1 MTADHQF
8 EIFNKTGQLCQ
19 NSYTRINQNTIAV
32 NHLLGPNGLRELAD
46 IMETWGMAMIIQE
59 PKTIEKP
66 KKGLNNISVRNNHPP
81 QRPPRTIDNEI
92 PNRQISIC
100 ANCRQLDQTLAQC
113 VSPISRSGDIPGCY
127 RCNTLNHAVD
137 DCKMEPLSDRER
149 WQSEVRDHAG
159 MPPLRSLEAGPR
171 MLELELTPNRK
182 PMTVEEVRQLPDQG
196 YKGPHPRQSTNI
208 PSAANNARGSCSALN
223 LAPLVGA
230 ARTQPAARASAD
242 FSNTS
247 AGILSMP
254 TVTGAVR
261 LETSGSL
268 PQPQMVYKVFGKR
281 TRSQAMDELFNDVP
295 KNASRLP

>member
-1 MTADHQF
+1 MPIRPPAYLTQ
-8 EIFNKTGQLCQ
+8 
-19 NSYTRINQNTIAV
+19 
-32 NHLLGPNGLRELAD
+32 
-46 IMETWGMAMIIQE
+46 
-59 PKTIEKP
+59 
-66 KKGLNNISVRNNHPP
+66 GLNNISVRNNHPP

-113 VSPISRSGDIPGCY
+113 VSPMSRSGDIPAATDATPSI
-127 RCNTLNHAVD
+127 TLSMIA
-137 DCKMEPLSDRER
+137 R
-149 WQSEVRDHAG
+149 WNRFLIVNG
-159 MPPLRSLEAGPR
+159 GNPW

-242 FSNTS
+242 FSNTP

-254 TVTGAVR
+254 TVTSAVR

-281 TRSQAMDELFNDVP
+281 TRLQAMDELFNDVP